1 MAANIQRMLLTVS
14 KSVTIDLNAV
24 DSTEVVEIMD
34 ELVLDSG
41 SGEGRQLLLQIK
53 IRVRI
58 LIFS

>member
-34 ELVLDSG
+34 ERVLDSG